1 MNIKSTLGGLAG
13 ACALTLLN
21 ESVKKLDKDAPRMD
35 LLGMNAV
42 ARLTKGHNLLAQTA
56 SKLFPVALAGD
67 LVSNSLYYSMADSGD
82 KNKTLVRGALLG
94 LDDRIGMAAE
104 LLYSNKGVKGFSN
117 INLHYITLPLLAQYK
132 LTDRLSAELGPELG
146 YMFSAES
153 AFGNVA
159 NTYTNKFDLA
169 IDGGF
174 RLNSPR
180 LIFGIRYCAG
190 IFSVREPQESAA
202 TPGEKIKYQ
211 NRVLQIS
218 IGYKLKTIE

>member
-94 LDDRIGMAAE
+94 LGAGLGAVVLPKTLGLNDDATTRTLKTKILTVSWYVIGGLTAA
-104 LLYSNKGVKGFSN
+104 LA
-117 INLHYITLPLLAQYK
+117 INLL
-132 LTDRLSAELGPELG
+132 
-146 YMFSAES
+146 
-153 AFGNVA
+153 
-159 NTYTNKFDLA
+159 NKNNA
-169 IDGGF
+169 
-174 RLNSPR
+174 
-180 LIFGIRYCAG
+180 
-190 IFSVREPQESAA
+190 
-202 TPGEKIKYQ
+202 
-211 NRVLQIS
+211 
-218 IGYKLKTIE
+218 